1 MEPETVKSVGEAS
14 ELSLSGLSLRPRV
27 AEGESAGH
35 AQFFAGSAD
44 SLGQLPS
51 GSGAR
56 GLPTGSLHVRSLCAL
71 ELPKPLPSEE
81 ATRKF
86 LQQIFEST
94 GRTSAQGLLG
104 SGTRRDSTSAS
115 PRARAPGRPGGGAG
129 TAFARRVAVAHPGP
143 QPASSTFTRNCP
155 HLWLSAAQVFGANP
169 VNYLS
174 LCKDPGCLQAEAR
187 LRLSSE
193 VFSGGVSSLG
203 APLQPTHQLF
213 PPKPPI
219 PTASLSIGTL
229 AMCQSSHG

>member
-44 SLGQLPS
+44 SLGQLPR

-104 SGTRRDSTSAS
+104 SGTQRDSTSAS
-115 PRARAPGRPGGGAG
+115 PGARAPGRPGGGAG

-143 QPASSTFTRNCP
+143 RPASSTFTRNCP

-193 VFSGGVSSLG
+193 VFSGGSLTWGLHCSPLTNSSPQTPPS
-203 APLQPTHQLF
+203 PLP
-213 PPKPPI
+213 
-219 PTASLSIGTL
+219 S
-229 AMCQSSHG
+229 

>member
-1 MEPETVKSVGEAS
+1 M
-14 ELSLSGLSLRPRV
+14 
-27 AEGESAGH
+27 
-35 AQFFAGSAD
+35 
-44 SLGQLPS
+44 
-51 GSGAR
+51 
-56 GLPTGSLHVRSLCAL
+56 PTESLHVRSLCAL

-104 SGTRRDSTSAS
+104 SGTQRDSTSAS
-115 PRARAPGRPGGGAG
+115 PGARAPGRPGGGAG

-155 HLWLSAAQVFGANP
+155 HLWLSAAQVFGANS
-169 VNYLS
+169 VNHLS

-193 VFSGGVSSLG
+193 VFSGGSLTWGLHCSPLTNSSPQSPPSPGLPEYRHSGHVSEQPRVTCMS
-203 APLQPTHQLF
+203 PPRLQPRDGPRLEPQTPRL
-213 PPKPPI
+213 K
-219 PTASLSIGTL
+219 TARACRSGGQR
-229 AMCQSSHG
+229 AEWRPQD

>member
-44 SLGQLPS
+44 SLGQLPR

-71 ELPKPLPSEE
+71 ELPKPLPSENSFN
-81 ATRKF
+81 R
-86 LQQIFEST
+86 S
-94 GRTSAQGLLG
+94 SPLG
-104 SGTRRDSTSAS
+104 APQLRDSWGQG
-115 PRARAPGRPGGGAG
+115 PRGTAPARAPGARAPGHPGGKGGAG

-155 HLWLSAAQVFGANP
+155 HLWLSAAQVFGANS

-193 VFSGGVSSLG
+193 VFSGGSLAWGLHCSPLTNSS
-203 APLQPTHQLF
+203 PQS
-213 PPKPPI
+213 PPSPRPP
-219 PTASLSIGTL
+219 
-229 AMCQSSHG
+229 